1 MSPVTIPIIEV
12 KGGPRE
18 RGRQQGE
25 AASAQILRAL
35 NRYQDILPKSIDL
48 MWEEGSLEARKFL
61 PYGEQTFP
69 EFVEEIRGI
78 AEGANVP
85 FEEVWTLNCYEG
97 LPHASQQVWGCTS
110 IAVRDDQTASG
121 HVLLAH
127 NEDWNSVDKDNVYL
141 VRAFPDDGPQ
151 FIGMTYGPL
160 LVNIGLNAEG
170 IGIAIDSVYPTDGRV
185 GVPRILC
192 SRAVLNARTIGQAIR
207 ACVPK
212 LRAGGYGYMLADP
225 NGEIYSVETSA
236 TTHDII
242 YGEDGWLVHTNHYL
256 STKMK
261 DLEEPGTYSSS
272 NVRLNRARRLIQDQL
287 GDVAVEGLQSILRD
301 HVNFPD
307 SICVHEDME
316 EPLHDREQTL
326 VSLVMDLTERMMWV
340 APGPPCQGTY
350 VAHCLD
356 DGSIQARPSVAESE
370 QVTRQSAPAEV
381 ASYLAER
388 A

>member
-1 MSPVTIPIIEV
+1 MNPPTIPIIEV

-25 AASAQILRAL
+25 AACPQILRAL
-35 NRYQDILPKSIDL
+35 NRYHDILPKSIDL

-69 EFVEEIRGI
+69 RFVEEIRGI

-97 LPHASQQVWGCTS
+97 LPHSSQQVWGCTS
-110 IAVRDDQTASG
+110 IAVRDDRTADG

-127 NEDWNSVDKDNVYL
+127 NEDWNSVDTDTVYL
-141 VRAFPDDGPQ
+141 VRAWPDDGPP
-151 FIGMTYGPL
+151 FVGMTYGPL

-170 IGIAIDSVYPTDGRV
+170 IGIAIDSVYPIDGRV

-225 NGEIYSVETSA
+225 HGEIYCVETSA

-256 STKMK
+256 TTKMRA
-261 DLEEPGTYSSS
+261 LEEPGTYSSS
-272 NVRLNRARRLIQDQL
+272 NVRLNRARRLVRAQL
-287 GDVAVEGLQSILRD
+287 GQVTVRGLQSVLRD

-307 SICVHEDME
+307 SICVHEDPE
-316 EPLHDREQTL
+316 EPLHDRDQTL

-350 VAHCLD
+350 VAYCLD
-356 DGSIQARPSVAESE
+356 AG
-370 QVTRQSAPAEV
+370 T
-381 ASYLAER
+381 L
-388 A
+388 